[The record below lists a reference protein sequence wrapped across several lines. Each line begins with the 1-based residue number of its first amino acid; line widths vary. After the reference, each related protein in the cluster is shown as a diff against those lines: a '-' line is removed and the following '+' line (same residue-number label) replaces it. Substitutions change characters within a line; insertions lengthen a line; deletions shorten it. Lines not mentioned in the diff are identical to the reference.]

1 MQVKITQQLIRRAL
15 VGIATPSDEA
25 LDSYV
30 AAFDMWAYHFG
41 IDGNTRRVAM
51 FLAQTIFESAY
62 LKSTEEN
69 LNYSADGLL
78 KVFPKYFKSRTEAE
92 AYARNPQRIANRVYA
107 NRMGNGDESSGDGW
121 KYRGRGYIMLTGKQ
135 NFKAFNEYNL
145 CTVDVVADPDILA
158 KVIPTGKKDDRW
170 YLGMVATMWFWEK
183 KKINEPADI
192 GNMEEVTKR
201 INGGTNGLAQRKVIY
216 RRLIREFGIKKV

>member
-1 MQVKITQQLIRRAL
+1 MQIKVTQQLIRRAL

-41 IDGNTRRVAM
+41 IDSNTRRVAM

-145 CTVDVVADPDILA
+145 CTADVVADPDILA

-170 YLGMVATMWFWEK
+170 YLGMVAAMWFWEK
-183 KKINEPADI
+183 NKLNDIADT
-192 GNMEEVTKR
+192 EDVAKVTKI
-201 INGGTNGLAQRKVIY
+201 INGGSNGLSNRQLLY
-216 RRLIREFGIKKV
+216 RRFAKEFGIKRL

>member
-78 KVFPKYFKSRTEAE
+78 KVFPKYFKTRADAE
-92 AYARNPQRIANRVYA
+92 SYARQPQKIANRVYA
-107 NRMGNGDESSGDGW
+107 NRMGNGNEASGDGW
-121 KYRGRGYIMLTGKQ
+121 KYRGRGYIMLTGK
-135 NFKAFNEYNL
+135 FNYELFSKYDL
-145 CTVDVVADPDILA
+145 CTKDVIKDSDSVAKYPLNQ
-158 KVIPTGKKDDRW
+158 
-170 YLGMVATMWFWEK
+170 VAAMWFWEK
-183 KKINEPADI
+183 NNLNEIADT
-192 GNMEEVTKR
+192 EDVDKATKV
-201 INGGTNGLAQRKVIY
+201 INGGTNGLSDRKLLY
-216 RRLIREFGIKKV
+216 RRFAKEFGIKKL